1 MESKIN
7 ELIENTLF
15 KLTGKLTLP
24 QFRNI
29 VKKMGWKMNYKKM
42 HIVGTNGKGSV
53 SKYLNDNLVKD
64 MNRVGLFTSPH
75 ILSFE
80 ERIKV
85 NNENIPFLDLQEHI
99 IDIYIKFPKYSFGFF
114 QLMFLACLAYFER
127 KKINIAIFESGI
139 GAKKDIVNYLDFDIT
154 IFTSIS
160 IDHEKI
166 LGTKIEKI
174 SEDKSFA
181 IKEKNQVFYPNT
193 INKVSEKILKD
204 RAKTMQNKSLNM
216 VKIKSKNIHEQNQEL
231 SKHILKKEFDIEAR
245 LFNLPIGRAQEIKIN
260 NIDCYIDVGH
270 NEEAI
275 QKTLNYFQESNIE
288 FDYYIVSL
296 SSDKDVKKI
305 MKNFDPK
312 NTLVYKNRSDR
323 ALSHFDYPQEF
334 GKVYSLQ
341 NFIKTLDKKILF
353 IGSFYFIE
361 EILRL
366 VKYDINSK
374 I

>member
-7 ELIENTLF
+7 QLMENTLF

-29 VKKMGWKMNYKKM
+29 VKKMGWKMNYQKI
-42 HIVGTNGKGSV
+42 HVVGTNGKGSV

-64 MNRVGLFTSPH
+64 RNRVGLFTSPH
-75 ILSFE
+75 IFNLE

-85 NNENIPFLDLQEHI
+85 NNENIPFLDLQEYM
-99 IDIYIKFPKYSFGFF
+99 IDLHIKFPKYTFGFF
-114 QLMFLACLAYFER
+114 QLMFLACLAYLETKR
-127 KKINIAIFESGI
+127 INIAIFESGI
-139 GAKKDIVNYLDFDIT
+139 GAKKDVVNYLDFDLT

-166 LGTKIEKI
+166 LGSKLEKI
-174 SEDKSFA
+174 STDKAFA
-181 IKEKNQVFYPNT
+181 IKEKNKVFYPTT
-193 INKVSEKILKD
+193 INKLSEDILKE
-204 RAKTMQNKSLNM
+204 RAKLVGNKNMQA
-216 VKIKSKNIHEQNQEL
+216 VKIKSKNIHEQNKEL
-231 SKHILKKEFDIEAR
+231 SKYILKSEFDVEAR
-245 LFNLPIGRAQEIKIN
+245 LFSLPVGRAQEVKIN
-260 NIDCYIDVGH
+260 GYDCYVDAGH

-275 QKTLNYFQESNIE
+275 KETLHYFKENNIV
-288 FDYYIVSL
+288 FDHYIVSL

-305 MKNFDPK
+305 MKHFDK
-312 NTLVYKNRSDR
+312 ENTFIYQNKSSR
-323 ALSHFDYPQEF
+323 ALSNFDYPQEF
-334 GKVYSLQ
+334 GKIYSLQ

-353 IGSFYFIE
+353 IGSFYFVE

-374 I
+374 V

>member
-7 ELIENTLF
+7 ELMGNTLF

-29 VKKMGWKMNYKKM
+29 VKKMGWKMNYKKI
-42 HIVGTNGKGSV
+42 HVVGTNGKGSV
-53 SKYLNDNLVKD
+53 SKYLSDNLVKD
-64 MNRVGLFTSPH
+64 RNRVGLFTSPH
-75 ILSFE
+75 ILNFE

-85 NNENIPFLDLQEHI
+85 NNENIHFLDLQEYI

-114 QLMFLACLAYFER
+114 QLMFLACLAYLETKR
-127 KKINIAIFESGI
+127 INIAIFESGI

-166 LGTKIEKI
+166 LGSKIEKI

-181 IKEKNQVFYPNT
+181 IKEKNKVYYPNT
-193 INKVSEKILKD
+193 INKISEKILKD
-204 RAKTMQNKSLNM
+204 RAKMMHNKSLKI

-231 SKHILKKEFDIEAR
+231 SKYILQKEFEIEAR
-245 LFNLPIGRAQEIKIN
+245 IFNLPTGRAQEIKIN

-275 QKTLNYFQESNIE
+275 QKTLNYFQENNIK
-288 FDYYIVSL
+288 FDYYVVSL
-296 SSDKDVKKI
+296 SSDKNVKKI
-305 MKNFDPK
+305 MKNFDQK
-312 NTLVYKNRSDR
+312 NTLIYKNKSDR
-323 ALSHFDYPQEF
+323 ALSHFDYPHEF